1 MRPEV
6 VCQLMNTKEEAGHL
20 GQYLYRTR
28 SIYGLHKTN
37 HLHSDVMI
45 WKLFFGITGPL
56 WGESTDDFCIIGPLW
71 EESTDD
77 FCIIGI
83 FVRGIHWSPVDCPHK
98 GPVIHSSD
106 IFFDILILA
115 WTSCW
120 RNTWVAGDLRC
131 HDIQLMTSRE
141 QIQKRPHSSEVLSIC
156 NKVTYFEW
164 FLGVQIMLD
173 NSFHI
178 HDAVIFKSE
187 ETAQSRPDFL
197 DNRCRY
203 HNPDM
208 SEQISVH
215 YVSNF
220 ADMNWEYTI

>member
-77 FCIIGI
+77 FCIIGT
-83 FVRGIHWSPVDCPHK
+83 FVRGIQWSPMDSPHK
-98 GPVIHSSD
+98 GLVIHSFD
-106 IFFDILILA
+106 IFFDISLNKL
-115 WTSCW
+115 
-120 RNTWVAGDLRC
+120 LKK
-131 HDIQLMTSRE
+131 QLSGQWFEMPWHP
-141 QIQKRPHSSEVLSIC
+141 IDNIKRTITKEASLKWSI
-156 NKVTYFEW
+156 
-164 FLGVQIMLD
+164 I
-173 NSFHI
+173 
-178 HDAVIFKSE
+178 
-187 ETAQSRPDFL
+187 
-197 DNRCRY
+197 
-203 HNPDM
+203 DM
-208 SEQISVH
+208 Q
-215 YVSNF
+215 
-220 ADMNWEYTI
+220 